1 MTLFEQAV
9 IDAKTVRE
17 EAMRYGETKILEQFA
32 PRIEEAVNA
41 ILEKDLMDGLEEE
54 EEVALPEEPA
64 EAPEDGDVLGGLPM
78 AALDGEAACPCPGD
92 DELIDIELDDLFPT
106 EPGSEEDTAEE
117 IADELDGLK
126 EAAEELN
133 EEETKCDEGDDKDD
147 DEDDDDDDVQLL
159 MDIHDDDDDV
169 ELVGLE
175 EALVELAEKLRV
187 DITRPLAKTGW
198 DGVPTEVKDD
208 EEDLKIT
215 QLLDDEE
222 RAEYLN
228 TQAAKAELEKEV
240 EELKEALKSLKEA
253 VELRN
258 NKIDKMGEIA
268 KLQQEKLNSL
278 SEINMR
284 LFYVNEVLKSE
295 SLNGQQKKT
304 IVEKLERTKNPG
316 EAKLV
321 FESLQG
327 TVGVSN
333 GKRPKSL
340 REVAAN
346 VPQNFVARSLV
357 ENKSKAQDSGNGVS
371 HRWQKL
377 AGIKK

>member
-117 IADELDGLK
+117 SADELDGLK